1 MCCTG
6 ATPNPQTWSAQLC
19 RLVPWAQTCLLPCL
33 LGKHQ
38 LRRVGLG
45 EWGGSPGLR
54 PWPTVTPRR
63 AGHLS
68 HGSPPLCKAQGHSLE
83 INPAVPEYVSAH
95 RPCLIDFIDFLL
107 LLCPSQ
113 ATSRVALPTQLAN
126 EPTRQTRASMREPL
140 TWPLPPWTCLDAQD
154 KDLKG
159 CLAGETGWALAA
171 AASRAVMAN
180 L

>member
-1 MCCTG
+1 MARVTEATGNPPGALVLAALTGLGKGRHVPVRGRFSLAQCQVCCTG

-45 EWGGSPGLR
+45 EWGSSPGLR

-68 HGSPPLCKAQGHSLE
+68 HGSPPLCEAQGHSLE
-83 INPAVPEYVSAH
+83 INPAVPEYISAH

-113 ATSRVALPTQLAN
+113 ATSRVALH
-126 EPTRQTRASMREPL
+126 S
-140 TWPLPPWTCLDAQD
+140 
-154 KDLKG
+154 
-159 CLAGETGWALAA
+159 
-171 AASRAVMAN
+171 
-180 L
+180 